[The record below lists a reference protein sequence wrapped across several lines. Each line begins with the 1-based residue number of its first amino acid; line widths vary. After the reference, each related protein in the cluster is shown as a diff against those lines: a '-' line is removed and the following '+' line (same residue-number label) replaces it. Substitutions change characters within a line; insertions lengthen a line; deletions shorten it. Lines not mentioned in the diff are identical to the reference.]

1 MGAHPGSSHPA
12 ECSIIDLTT
21 AYADESEPLTESL
34 TEPLTNKNV
43 DKAFA
48 VHSILSDEDR
58 CFEAELPVILEEEP
72 SFLIG
77 LRVRAIV
84 DKPFLF
90 SYNMRGCVTD
100 MMMEDGRIYL
110 IVTWD
115 NLPQAEDYIPEQRAV
130 RFTSDNLFKY
140 CRCAFE

>member
-1 MGAHPGSSHPA
+1 MGPPIM
-12 ECSIIDLTT
+12 CTIDHTT
-21 AYADESEPLTESL
+21 AYASESL
-34 TEPLTNKNV
+34 TEPLTNSNV
-43 DKAFA
+43 EKAAA
-48 VHSILSDEDR
+48 VDSILSDEDR
-58 CFEAELPVILEEEP
+58 CFADELPVILEEEP
-72 SFLIG
+72 HFPIG
-77 LRVRAIV
+77 LRVRSVA
-84 DKPFLF
+84 DKAGMF